1 MNERVVEIL
10 IYIMSEIRS
19 NRKVSGKLDILSKNL
34 IQQGYTE
41 SEISSAFTWLLDR
54 LKIDSE
60 EVVEKKNP
68 SLKSSFRHLHE
79 IEHSIIAVEAYGYI
93 IQLKELGIIDQS
105 DVEQIL
111 ERAMMVGAS
120 EVTTLDIKSII
131 ASMLLNYDSFADGS
145 RFLFEENPT
154 IH

>member
-41 SEISSAFTWLLDR
+41 GEISSAFTWLLAR
-54 LKIDSE
+54 LKNDSE
-60 EVVEKKNP
+60 EIVEQQSP

-79 IEHSIIAVEAYGYI
+79 IERSIISVEAYGYI
-93 IQLKELGIIDQS
+93 IQLKELGIIDEL
-105 DVEQIL
+105 DTEQIL
-111 ERAMMVGAS
+111 ERAMMLGTS
-120 EVTTLDIKSII
+120 EITTGDIKSIV
-131 ASMLLNYDSFADGS
+131 ASLLLNHDAFIDGS
-145 RFLFEENPT
+145 YFLFEENST